1 MPSVDVKVLAGV
13 FSPEQKAEMIA
24 KMTDV
29 MAEIEGEH
37 MREKT
42 WVTIQEVEVGSWGV
56 GGEAVTPQT
65 VRNESGE

>member
-1 MPSVDVKVLAGV
+1 MPLVDVKVLAGV
-13 FSPEQKAEMIA
+13 FNPDQKAEIIE

-42 WVTIQEVEVGSWGV
+42 WVTIQEVDVGSWGV
-56 GGEAVTPQT
+56 GGESVSVET
-65 VRNESGE
+65 VKT

>member
-13 FSPEQKAEMIA
+13 FNAEQKAEMIS

-29 MAEIEGEH
+29 VADIEGEH

-42 WVTIQEVEVGSWGV
+42 WVTIQEIDVGSWGV
-56 GGEAVTPQT
+56 GGRPVTPEIVKSKT
-65 VRNESGE
+65 

>member
-1 MPSVDVKVLAGV
+1 MPLVEVKVLAGV
-13 FSPEQKAEMIA
+13 FNPEQKAQMIE

-42 WVTIQEVEVGSWGV
+42 WVTIQEVATGSWGV
-56 GGEAVTPQT
+56 GGEAVTPDT
-65 VRNESGE
+65 VKS

>member
-13 FSPEQKAEMIA
+13 FSPDQKAEMIA
-24 KMTDV
+24 RMTDV

-42 WVTIQEVEVGSWGV
+42 WVTIQELAVGSWGV
-56 GGEAVTPQT
+56 GGKPMTPGT
-65 VRNESGE
+65 VKS